1 MMVMRIAITP
11 SLKAS
16 RRDFVMLRWALN
28 GNLNVARISV
38 MEVPGGRGKH
48 GSVPPWYEKTFGG
61 ERPVRSVIS
70 MCATARPE
78 ANAKRGVYGGECAR
92 VRCEGVNSTAGV
104 PTPLDHRVRAAVG
117 I

>member
-1 MMVMRIAITP
+1 
-11 SLKAS
+11 
-16 RRDFVMLRWALN
+16 MLRWALN

-48 GSVPPWYEKTFGG
+48 GSVPPGYEKTFGG

-92 VRCEGVNSTAGV
+92 SPRRSELNSRSAN
-104 PTPLDHRVRAAVG
+104 PLTTERGPLLAFEAITGAQAEDGCAACC
-117 I
+117 IRR